1 MSDSRSNVGADS
13 TRNQAKDEEKN
24 RQKTEKLRK
33 FEEKRAKLTASQAVS
48 KPEKTKSKTISDV
61 PTYDDPTPFGEKN
74 IQLDLDHV
82 SLRAYNPT
90 AVESSHYAWWEKM
103 NFFAPSPELTNTSG
117 ADKPFVIIEPPPNV
131 TGALHMGHALS
142 GTLQDIMIR

>member
-1 MSDSRSNVGADS
+1 MSDNHSHQGADAS
-13 TRNQAKDEEKN
+13 RNKTKDEEKE
-24 RQKTEKLRK
+24 RKKAEKLRK
-33 FEEKRAKLTASQAVS
+33 FEEKNAKRTASQTVS
-48 KPEKTKSKTISDV
+48 KPEKTKSKAISDV
-61 PTYDDPTPFGEKN
+61 PAYHDPTPFGEKKVL
-74 IQLDLDHV
+74 LDLDHP
-82 SLRAYNPT
+82 SLKAYNPA

-103 NFFAPSPELTNTSG
+103 NFFAPSPELTNAAG